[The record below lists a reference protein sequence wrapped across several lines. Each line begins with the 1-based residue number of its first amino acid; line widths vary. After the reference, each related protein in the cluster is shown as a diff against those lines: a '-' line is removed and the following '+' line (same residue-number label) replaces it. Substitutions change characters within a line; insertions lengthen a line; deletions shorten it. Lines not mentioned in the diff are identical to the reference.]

1 MNIRSPWRILA
12 CLVLILAAGSA
23 CGRKTNPLIPDSPRP
38 EAVRNV
44 KAVTRD
50 AEAFLSWPLPAR
62 NIEGKNLD
70 PSAIKQ
76 MRVYRA
82 EFGRDRKR
90 ARYKQYAVISMASPA
105 PAAVRNNTVYWSD
118 SNLKYD
124 QTYGYRIR
132 AVSERGGV
140 SMPSDE
146 VLVRPFM
153 PLAVPQGLVALG
165 LDSTVMLTW
174 EPVQARLDGN
184 PAGSVVAYNVYR
196 SSEKGAYDE
205 APLNTAP
212 LTTTSYKDT
221 GVANGQTYYYV
232 VRSVDTLTPP
242 WNESPDSAASA
253 ATPKDLTPP
262 GQPAGLTVVA
272 GADRVFL
279 TWNENRE
286 SDLAGYY
293 VYRSA
298 KNDKGFER
306 LTDKLLARTTF
317 SDESVK
323 NGITYYYIVTAV
335 DKSGNESKP
344 SEERK
349 VHFVKLR

>member
-1 MNIRSPWRILA
+1 MNICSPWRVLA
-12 CLVLILAAGSA
+12 CLVLILATASA
-23 CGRKTNPLIPDSPRP
+23 CGRRTNPQVPESPRP

-76 MRVYRA
+76 MRIYRA

-90 ARYKQYAVISMASPA
+90 ARYKQYAEIDMASPA
-105 PAAVRNNTVYWSD
+105 PAAVRNSMVYWSD

-140 SMPSDE
+140 SMPSEE

-165 LDSTVMLTW
+165 LDSSVMLTW
-174 EPVQARLDGN
+174 QPVQKRLDGS

-196 SSEKGAYDE
+196 GAEKGVYDE
-205 APLNTAP
+205 APLNSAP
-212 LTTTSYKDT
+212 LSTTSYKDT
-221 GVANGQTYYYV
+221 GVANGRTYYYV
-232 VRSVDTLTPP
+232 IRSVDTLSPP
-242 WNESPDSAASA
+242 WNESTDSAESS
-253 ATPKDLTPP
+253 ATPQDLTPP
-262 GQPAGLTVVA
+262 DRPTGLTVVA

-286 SDLAGYY
+286 NDLAGYS

-306 LTDKLLARTTF
+306 LTEKLLARTTF

-323 NGITYYYIVTAV
+323 SGITYYYIVTAV
-335 DKSGNESKP
+335 DKSGNESRP

-349 VHFVKLR
+349 VHFEKLR